1 VTVKRTALERSV
13 GYASKINELYNCDC
27 GLGDWITDT
36 RYKALHPHSSL
47 KRPAVNSSRGP
58 RAPSTSS
65 PSIAPR
71 HISQSSTDSGVT
83 FPIRADAYSATDL
96 APRVA
101 GDASPPN
108 APPPLP
114 YPALAANPRSG
125 PSRASTIIA
134 TPSTSSSRSAVSP
147 SSVAKSPG
155 SFFASLGRRASI
167 KKEKPLTP
175 PSPAKGL
182 SRSPPKNGIEQLS
195 PRPINLPLVAPSV
208 PGGPRAPPNRMQ
220 RSQTIIVT
228 AQNSVDGVSPQRSST
243 VARRP
248 SLFGGR
254 GSAQQYHSLISGAEF
269 DRQVDKLAALL
280 PKADRNVLAI
290 YLRRAGQDI
299 LAIGQY
305 LEDEKNGTLRYE

>member
-1 VTVKRTALERSV
+1 MDHLV
-13 GYASKINELYNCDC
+13 
-27 GLGDWITDT
+27 
-36 RYKALHPHSSL
+36 ALHHHPSL

-96 APRVA
+96 APRAA

-114 YPALAANPRSG
+114 YPALVANARSG
-125 PSRASTIIA
+125 PSRASTMIA

-147 SSVAKSPG
+147 SVAKSPG

-175 PSPAKGL
+175 PSPAKRL
-182 SRSPPKNGIEQLS
+182 SRSPPKNGIEQPS
-195 PRPINLPLVAPSV
+195 PRPTNLPLVAPSV

-228 AQNSVDGVSPQRSST
+228 AQNSVDGASPQRSST

-254 GSAQQYHSLISGAEF
+254 GSAQHHSLISGAEF